1 MRVANEQSQI
11 LDCLDKH
18 RAIAYPVL
26 QLMPAVLTRPRVS
39 GVHRVFTRFEIP
51 P

>member
-1 MRVANEQSQI
+1 MRVANEQSQF
-11 LDCLDKH
+11 LDGLDKH

-26 QLMPAVLTRPRVS
+26 HPAVLTRPRVS